1 MGTKGQLRTD
11 GRTSSAV
18 HQALRPRF
26 TTTPTIL
33 TRQEV
38 HPEKAGARNF
48 PLLPRVPES
57 LVIQPTFSAG
67 PAPGEEG
74 PGEGAAAHS
83 TGGGGQEGAVE
94 KLPGACSRRFSGA
107 GPPHQSW
114 ISGEARLAAGDDG
127 LLWVVGSDRHLD
139 RRLLRSG
146 PRLTTKQVALGDW

>member
-11 GRTSSAV
+11 RRTSSAV

-38 HPEKAGARNF
+38 HPEKAGARSF

-57 LVIQPTFSAG
+57 LVIQPTFSAA

-74 PGEGAAAHS
+74 LGEGAAAHS

-107 GPPHQSW
+107 GPPPTRAGSVGKPGWLQGTTASYGWWAQTAIW
-114 ISGEARLAAGDDG
+114 IDASCAPVPG
-127 LLWVVGSDRHLD
+127 
-139 RRLLRSG
+139 
-146 PRLTTKQVALGDW
+146 